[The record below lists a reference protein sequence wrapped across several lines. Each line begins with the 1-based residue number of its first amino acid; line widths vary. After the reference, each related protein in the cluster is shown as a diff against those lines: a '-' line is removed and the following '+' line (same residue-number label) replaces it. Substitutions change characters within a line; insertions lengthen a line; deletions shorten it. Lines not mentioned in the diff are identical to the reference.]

1 MSRPEII
8 FKDLVDYFLLAEG
21 KNHSQANQDLFV
33 LNFTNY
39 VGKKGFFV
47 EIGAGDGVSI
57 SNTYLLEK
65 IGWTGILVDPVDY
78 NNENMK
84 LRKCIK
90 DNRCVYSKTGLK
102 IPFAEVPFLQ
112 RTPGNYIQ
120 SQSFSAILKDANH
133 PFINLTNNTFNN
145 STSNIFNKEAETIPL
160 KVRDVE
166 TVSLNDLLEQYN
178 APNKIDYISIDTEGS
193 EFEIISNFD
202 FNKYDVEIFTIEHN
216 GANFRKDMI
225 ALLNHRG
232 YFRMPNVDQ
241 GGFVPLYD
249 DWFIKNNNIILK
261 KLLTKL

>member
-1 MSRPEII
+1 MSNPEII
-8 FKDLVDYFLLAEG
+8 FKDLKDYFLLAKG
-21 KNHSQANQDLFV
+21 KNYSQTNQDLFV
-33 LNFTNY
+33 LYFTNY
-39 VGKKGFFV
+39 IGKKGFFV
-47 EIGAGDGVSI
+47 EIGAGDGVNI

-65 IGWTGILVDPVDY
+65 IGWTGILAEPVDY

-102 IPFAEVPFLQ
+102 IPFAEVPFFAV
-112 RTPGNYIQ
+112 TPESPQPQN
-120 SQSFSAILKDANH
+120 FSTILKDANH
-133 PFINLTNNTFNN
+133 PGINRTNNTFSFNN
-145 STSNIFNKEAETIPL
+145 GAETIPF

-166 TVSLNDLLEQYN
+166 TISLNDLLKQYN

-216 GANFRKDMI
+216 HSNFRQDLLT
-225 ALLNHRG
+225 LLNYRG
-232 YFRMPNVDQ
+232 YFRMPDLGQ
-241 GGFVPLYD
+241 GGFTPVYD

-261 KLLTKL
+261 KLLNKF

>member
-1 MSRPEII
+1 MSNPEII
-8 FKDLVDYFLLAEG
+8 FKDLLDYFLLAKD
-21 KNHSQANQDLFV
+21 KNHSQENQDLFV
-33 LNFTNY
+33 LYFTNY
-39 VGKKGFFV
+39 LGKKGFFV

-102 IPFAEVPFLQ
+102 IPFGEVPFFLVKPG
-112 RTPGNYIQ
+112 TPQ
-120 SQSFSAILKDANH
+120 SQNFSTILKDSNH
-133 PFINLTNNTFNN
+133 PDINQKNNTFNF
-145 STSNIFNKEAETIPL
+145 SNGAVTAPL

-166 TVSLNDLLEQYN
+166 TVSLNDLLKQYN

-216 GANFRKDMI
+216 GANFRDDI
-225 ALLNHRG
+225 VTLLNYRG
-232 YFRMPNVDQ
+232 YFRMPNLGQ
-241 GGFVPLYD
+241 GGFAPDYD
-249 DWFIKNNNIILK
+249 DWFIKNNNIVLK
-261 KLLTKL
+261 KLLNKF

>member
-1 MSRPEII
+1 MSNPGII
-8 FKDLVDYFLLAEG
+8 FKDLLDYFLLAKG
-21 KNHSQANQDLFV
+21 KNHSQENQDLFV
-33 LNFTNY
+33 LYFTNY
-39 VGKKGFFV
+39 LGKKGFFA

-102 IPFAEVPFLQ
+102 IPFAEVPFFAV
-112 RTPGNYIQ
+112 TPKSPQPQN
-120 SQSFSAILKDANH
+120 FSTILKDANH
-133 PFINLTNNTFNN
+133 PDINRTNNTFSFNN
-145 STSNIFNKEAETIPL
+145 GAETIPF

-166 TVSLNDLLEQYN
+166 TISLNDLLKQYN
-178 APNKIDYISIDTEGS
+178 APNKIDYISVDTEGS

-216 GANFRKDMI
+216 GALFRKDVI
-225 ALLNHRG
+225 KLLNNKE
-232 YFRMPNVDQ
+232 YFRLPNSEQ
-241 GGFVPLYD
+241 GGFVAPYE
-249 DWFIKNNNIILK
+249 DWYIKNNNPVLK
-261 KLLTKL
+261 KLLSKS

>member
-1 MSRPEII
+1 MSNSEII
-8 FKDLVDYFLLAEG
+8 FKDLLDYFLLAKG

-33 LNFTNY
+33 LYFTNY
-39 VGKKGFFV
+39 LGKKGFFA
-47 EIGAGDGVSI
+47 EIGAGDGVNL

-78 NNENMK
+78 NNENMQ

-102 IPFAEVPFLQ
+102 IPFGELPFIPVMPE
-112 RTPGNYIQ
+112 TPQ
-120 SQSFSAILKDANH
+120 SKNFSAIIKNASHDDFNQ
-133 PFINLTNNTFNN
+133 TNNTFRLN
-145 STSNIFNKEAETIPL
+145 TGALVPL

-216 GANFRKDMI
+216 FANFREDMLR
-225 ALLNHRG
+225 LLKNKG
-232 YFRMPNVDQ
+232 YFRMPDIRQ
-241 GGFVPLYD
+241 GGFKPVYD

-261 KLLTKL
+261 KILNKF

>member
-1 MSRPEII
+1 MSNPGII
-8 FKDLVDYFLLAEG
+8 FKDLLDYFLLAKG
-21 KNHSQANQDLFV
+21 KNHSQENQDLFV
-33 LNFTNY
+33 LYFTNY

-47 EIGAGDGVSI
+47 EIGAGDGVNI

-102 IPFAEVPFLQ
+102 IPFAEM
-112 RTPGNYIQ
+112 
-120 SQSFSAILKDANH
+120 
-133 PFINLTNNTFNN
+133 PFIPVVVGSPELKSWSGILENLHDYNR
-145 STSNIFNKEAETIPL
+145 SIMNIENDSGT

-166 TVSLNDLLEQYN
+166 TVSLNDLLKQYN

-202 FNKYDVEIFTIEHN
+202 FNKYDVEIFTIEN
-216 GANFRKDMI
+216 NNANFKGDI
-225 ALLNHRG
+225 ITLLNYRG
-232 YFRMPNVDQ
+232 YFRMPSLSQ
-241 GGFVPLYD
+241 GGFAPNYD

-261 KLLTKL
+261 KLLNKF

>member
-1 MSRPEII
+1 MSNPEII
-8 FKDLVDYFLLAEG
+8 FKDLLDYFLLAKG
-21 KNHSQANQDLFV
+21 KNYSQANQDLFV
-33 LNFTNY
+33 LYFTNY
-39 VGKKGFFV
+39 FGKKGFFA
-47 EIGAGDGVSI
+47 EIGAGDGVNI

-78 NNENMK
+78 SNENME

-102 IPFAEVPFLQ
+102 IPFGEVPLLPATLESPQLQ
-112 RTPGNYIQ
+112 N
-120 SQSFSAILKDANH
+120 FSAIIKNANH
-133 PFINLTNNTFNN
+133 RDFNQTNNTF
-145 STSNIFNKEAETIPL
+145 TSNNGAVTIPL

-216 GANFRKDMI
+216 GANFREDMLR
-225 ALLNHRG
+225 LLNYKG
-232 YFRMPNVDQ
+232 YFRMPDIRQ
-241 GGFVPLYD
+241 GGFTPSYD

-261 KLLTKL
+261 KLLNKF